1 MNTKE
6 KLAKALTEANAPQ
19 EMIAAAISGRY
30 DDFESHS
37 ATPIVDLVHDCQRAN
52 LPDLADRA
60 MNGQFDSSAEEAES
74 WFEREGKSLLKGL

>member
-1 MNTKE
+1 MKTKE

-37 ATPIVDLVHDCQRAN
+37 ATPIVDLVHDCHHAG
-52 LPDLADRA
+52 LTDIADRA
-60 MNGQFDSSAEEAES
+60 MNGDFDATKEESEA
-74 WFEREGKSLLKGL
+74 WFEREGKGLLNGS